1 MPIYNQEK
9 QFERENAVIVGA
21 RDLVNYVTQIFA
33 SGGCKV
39 EDAKIVAEHLV
50 EANLT
55 GHDSHGIAMI
65 PQYVKSIGTG
75 EVRSDTRGRLAKRD
89 GSILVYDG
97 ERGWG
102 QVVARTATEIAIEEA
117 KKSGIAILA
126 LRNSHHIG
134 RIGAYGEMCAAAG
147 LVSVHFVN
155 AIGHWPRV
163 APFGGRDAR
172 LPTNPFCVAV
182 PATPNR
188 PPMILDM
195 ATSRIAMGK
204 VRVARNSGRAVE
216 TGNLLDAAGEP
227 TTNPAVM
234 FDDKPGSL
242 LPFGEHKGYGLAL
255 ACEILAGA
263 FTQGGTIQPANKRG
277 GAPVNNMMAFVF
289 DPARLA
295 DESWARGEIDLLT
308 DYVTAS
314 PPQAADKPVLMPGD
328 PERASKAKRLREGI
342 PVDDGTWSQVT
353 AAAAGLGVQFQS
365 KGAA

>member
-1 MPIYNQEK
+1 MLIKAP
-9 QFERENAVIVGA
+9 
-21 RDLVNYVTQIFA
+21 DLLSYVAQIFVA
-33 SGGCKV
+33 GGCSAA
-39 EDAKIVAEHLV
+39 EADIVAGHLV

-65 PQYVKSIGTG
+65 PQYVKSLRGG
-75 EVRSDTRGRLAKRD
+75 EVKPGTIGKLVRRD
-89 GSILVYDG
+89 GPILVYDG

-102 QVVARTATEIAIEEA
+102 QVVAKAATEIAVDA
-117 KKSGIAILA
+117 ARSSGVAILA

-182 PATPNR
+182 PATASKPQ
-188 PPMILDM
+188 MILDM

-204 VRVARNSGRAVE
+204 VRVARNAGKPVAE
-216 TGNLLDAAGEP
+216 GHLLDAAGDP

-234 FDDKPGSL
+234 FDEKPGAL

-263 FTQGGTIQPANKRG
+263 FTGGGTIQPANKRG
-277 GAPVNNMMAFVF
+277 GAPLNNMMTFVI
-289 DPARLA
+289 DPALTT
-295 DESWARGEIDLLT
+295 DMDWARREIDLLV
-308 DYVTAS
+308 DYVTDS
-314 PPQAADKPVLMPGD
+314 PPQSSDNPVLIPGD
-328 PERASKAKRLREGI
+328 PERATKAERLRDGL
-342 PVDDGTWSQVT
+342 PVDDGTWSQVIE
-353 AAAAGLGVQFQS
+353 AGASLGARFQAT
-365 KGAA
+365 GAA